1 MVDCDLFTNFYI
13 IFLLFV
19 FVDEPLQSASRV
31 VFAVGGDYGGG
42 VHRIRPE
49 RSPP

>member
-1 MVDCDLFTNFYI
+1 ML
-13 IFLLFV
+13 LLFF
-19 FVDEPLQSASRV
+19 FVDEPLQSGSRV
-31 VFAVGGDYGGG
+31 VFAVGGDHSGG